1 MPSFCNVLFFSTSK
15 KLRREFLTNTDEETE
30 KEIFLFFVRDLNFTP
45 LFSSLSL
52 NNNKSKKSLDRNLW
66 FGMTKI

>member
-1 MPSFCNVLFFSTSK
+1 
-15 KLRREFLTNTDEETE
+15 LTNTDEETE

>member
-30 KEIFLFFVRDLNFTP
+30 KEIFLFFVRDLNFNPSIIKARRDFGPT
-45 LFSSLSL
+45 FG
-52 NNNKSKKSLDRNLW
+52 

>member
-15 KLRREFLTNTDEETE
+15 KLRREFLTNTGEETS
-30 KEIFLFFVRDLNFTP
+30 KNVRDLNFNHF
-45 LFSSLSL
+45 LLSPNTL
-52 NNNKSKKSLDRNLW
+52 KKSKKSLDRDLW